1 MISTI
6 RVNPKFHNGLT
17 VWVFVLLFAG
27 QGFRNLFSLT
37 GYGILTA
44 LTVAAVVICF
54 KDTFTI
60 RRVSPLLLA
69 FVTLATLSTI
79 WSAYRIETL
88 IASVILIATSAVA
101 LLIAMHYTWKQT
113 LRLLNVGLLISVIG
127 SFAFELIVTLIIRH
141 PILPPFREFV
151 SFTNIPKDSGV
162 LNWDENLLFQ
172 GGPIQGF
179 MGNRNLLGFVALLL
193 IVTSLLLL
201 IDKQINIWLGL
212 TGIILGLVAHFLTRS
227 ATIGLALA
235 AVAVIL
241 GGIYLIRKTSEKR
254 KRLTS
259 WIFVAFCVVAGIIA
273 LKNTDHLFSA
283 FDRDPNLTHRTDI
296 WHQVITVALQ
306 RPEGWGW
313 VSYWPVWKAPFKD
326 LITLGGV
333 PVSQAHNAF
342 LDTWLQLGLL
352 GIGLLAAIA
361 LLLLSSSW
369 RLVEH
374 SRAGES
380 ILPAGLFLLA
390 GCLFFQALTES
401 RLLLEGNWAL
411 LVVLLTYTPQVFRKT
426 RLQPI
431 VEV

>member
-1 MISTI
+1 VISTI

-27 QGFRNLFSLT
+27 QGFRNLLSLT
-37 GYGILTA
+37 GYGVLTA
-44 LTVAAVVICF
+44 LTVTAVILCF
-54 KDTFTI
+54 KDTFNM
-60 RRVSPLLLA
+60 RRVPPLLLA
-69 FVTLATLSTI
+69 FTGLATLSTI
-79 WSAYRIETL
+79 WSAYRTETL

-101 LLIAMHYTWKQT
+101 LLIATHYTWKNM
-113 LRLLNVGLLISVIG
+113 LKLLNMGLFISVVG
-127 SFAFELIVTLIIRH
+127 SFIFEIIVALIIKH

-162 LNWDENLLFQ
+162 LNWDENLLLQ

-201 IDKQINIWLGL
+201 IDKQISHWLGL
-212 TGIILGLVAHFLTRS
+212 SGIALGLIAHFLTRS

-235 AVAVIL
+235 AIALVLV
-241 GGIYLIRKTSEKR
+241 GIYLIRKTPEKQ

-259 WIFVAFCVVAGIIA
+259 WIFVAFCIVSGIVA

-342 LDTWLQLGLL
+342 LDTWLQLGLF
-352 GIGLLAAIA
+352 GVGLLIAIA
-361 LLLLSSSW
+361 LFILSSSW
-369 RLVEH
+369 RLIEH

-411 LVVLLTYTPQVFRKT
+411 LVILLVYTPHIFRKT

>member
-1 MISTI
+1 VISAI
-6 RVNPKFHNGLT
+6 RTSPKFHNSLT
-17 VWVFVLLFAG
+17 IWVFVLLFAG
-27 QGFRNLFSLT
+27 QGFRNLLSLT
-37 GYGILTA
+37 GYGILVS
-44 LTVAAVVICF
+44 LTVVAVVICF
-54 KDTFTI
+54 KDSFTV
-60 RRVSPLLLA
+60 RKVPPLLIA
-69 FVTLATLSTI
+69 FTGLATLSTI

-88 IASVILIATSAVA
+88 IASIILIATSAIA
-101 LLIAMHYTWKQT
+101 LLIAMHYTWKHT
-113 LRLLNVGLLISVIG
+113 VKLLNMGLLISVIG
-127 SFAFELIVTLIIRH
+127 SFVFELIVALIIKH

-162 LNWDENLLFQ
+162 LNWDENLLFH

-201 IDKQINIWLGL
+201 IDKQINTWLGL
-212 TGIILGLVAHFLTRS
+212 SGIVFGLSAHFLTRS

-235 AVAVIL
+235 AVVVVL
-241 GGIYLIRKTSEKR
+241 GGVYLIRKTPEKR

-259 WIFVAFCVVAGIIA
+259 WIFVSFCVVAGIAA

-313 VSYWPVWKAPFKD
+313 VSYWPVWRAPFKD

-352 GIGLLAAIA
+352 GVGLLIAMA
-361 LLLLSSSW
+361 LLVLSSSW

-374 SRAGES
+374 SRKGES
-380 ILPAGLFLLA
+380 VLPSGLFLLA

-411 LVVLLTYTPQVFRKT
+411 LVILLVYTPHIFRKT

>member
-44 LTVAAVVICF
+44 LTVTAVVICF

-88 IASVILIATSAVA
+88 IASVIFIATSAVA
-101 LLIAMHYTWKQT
+101 LLIVMHYTWKQT

-127 SFAFELIVTLIIRH
+127 SFAFELIVALIIRH

-352 GIGLLAAIA
+352 GIGLLVAIA

>member
-1 MISTI
+1 MGLFIS
-6 RVNPKFHNGLT
+6 
-17 VWVFVLLFAG
+17 
-27 QGFRNLFSLT
+27 
-37 GYGILTA
+37 
-44 LTVAAVVICF
+44 VVGSFIF
-54 KDTFTI
+54 EI
-60 RRVSPLLLA
+60 
-69 FVTLATLSTI
+69 I
-79 WSAYRIETL
+79 
-88 IASVILIATSAVA
+88 VA
-101 LLIAMHYTWKQT
+101 L
-113 LRLLNVGLLISVIG
+113 
-127 SFAFELIVTLIIRH
+127 IIKH

-162 LNWDENLLFQ
+162 LNWDENLLLQ

-201 IDKQINIWLGL
+201 IDKQITHWLGL
-212 TGIILGLVAHFLTRS
+212 SGIALGLIAHFLTRS

-235 AVAVIL
+235 AIALVLV
-241 GGIYLIRKTSEKR
+241 GIYLIRKTPEKQ

-259 WIFVAFCVVAGIIA
+259 WIFVAFCIVSGIVA

-342 LDTWLQLGLL
+342 LDTWLQLGLF
-352 GIGLLAAIA
+352 GVGLLIAIA
-361 LLLLSSSW
+361 LFILSSSW
-369 RLVEH
+369 RLIEH

-411 LVVLLTYTPQVFRKT
+411 LVILLVYTPHIFRKT

>member
-1 MISTI
+1 VISTI

-44 LTVAAVVICF
+44 LTVTAVVICF

-88 IASVILIATSAVA
+88 IASVIFIATSAVA
-101 LLIAMHYTWKQT
+101 LLIVMHYTWKQT

-127 SFAFELIVTLIIRH
+127 SFAFELIVALIIRH

-352 GIGLLAAIA
+352 GIGLLVAIA